1 MKYPFGVRQ
10 ILILL
15 VLISMLPVFVA
26 LIQTSISEQERALE
40 KAMIS
45 LRIQTQLRANSQEQ
59 MLEGARHLLTV
70 IAHSPSIR
78 DAKPQECDKY
88 LRDLSEHF
96 PRYAHLAF
104 ADKGG
109 NLVCRSAPDRAKA
122 IYVGDRQYFKGAV
135 STGRFTVGEYVVS
148 RILGTPSIAI
158 SLPVYLPGGEL
169 HGVQY
174 AVLELTGLQ
183 EQFRAVA
190 VPSDVTDVITD
201 ADGVVLASAGNR
213 TQRVGERLVEGFLI
227 DAVRNRRS
235 VAGRAPDQ
243 NGQEWLYAVQ
253 FVNTEGAGGL
263 AVTSMMSSDSV
274 LGPVVQRLQLELA
287 MLLVLALA
295 ASLLAWRIGDRL
307 LAAPIERLL
316 AKVRALEQ
324 GDTAAAQPS
333 GTGGSQVHELRQI
346 DRGIDDLAAALSA
359 RSSQRDV
366 ALAEIQEQ
374 KESLE
379 RSEYRYRAQF
389 EASPQP
395 MWVFD
400 TETLAFLLVND
411 AAVAHYGYSREEFM
425 KMTLA
430 DIHSPEEIPLL
441 MESLQDGGTAA
452 REGIPRKHRRKN
464 GEFIDVEISSH
475 SLDWDGRPARMTIAY
490 DVTSRVMA
498 KQAWERLHETLEQK
512 VAQRTS
518 ELKLANEELEAFSY
532 SVSHDLRGPLHTID
546 GFCTAL
552 LERHGNALPPP
563 AVHYLGRIRAGTLQ
577 MNTLIVDLLSFART
591 GRAPVVLQ
599 QADLAVLAANVV
611 GRLRQRFPDRQV
623 DVDIE
628 QPLPALCDPS
638 LLTIVLEN
646 LIGNAWKFTSQTP
659 QATIR
664 IGAAGATETARAY
677 VVSDNGAGFDP
688 AYADK
693 LFKAFQRLH
702 SAREFEGTGIG
713 LAIVHRIIHRHGG
726 RAWAESEPGKGAR
739 FYFSLPEQTDEG
751 GVG

>member
-1 MKYPFGVRQ
+1 VKYTFGARP

-15 VLISMLPVFVA
+15 VLISMLPVFAA

-40 KAMIS
+40 KAMIG

-59 MLEGARHLLTV
+59 MLEGVRHMLTV

-78 DAKPQECDKY
+78 NAKPQECDQY
-88 LRDLSEHF
+88 LHDLKEHF

-104 ADKGG
+104 ADRGG

-122 IYVGDRQYFKGAV
+122 FNVGDRQYFKGAV
-135 STGRFTVGEYVVS
+135 RTGRFTVGEYVVS
-148 RILGTPSIAI
+148 RVLDTPAIAI
-158 SLPVYLPGGEL
+158 SLPVYLAGGEL

-174 AVLELTGLQ
+174 AVLELTWMQ
-183 EQFRAVA
+183 EQFRAVS
-190 VPSDVTDVITD
+190 VPLDVADVITD
-201 ADGVVLASAGNR
+201 AEGTVLASSGNR
-213 TQRVGERLVEGFLI
+213 TQRVGERLAEDFLI
-227 DAVRNRRS
+227 NAVRNRQS
-235 VAGRAPDQ
+235 VMDKAVDH

-253 FVNTEGAGGL
+253 FVHTEGAGGL
-263 AVTSMMSSDSV
+263 AVSSMMSSDSV
-274 LGPVVQRLQLELA
+274 LGPVVKRLQFELA
-287 MLLVLALA
+287 MLLLLAFA
-295 ASLLAWRIGDRL
+295 ASLLAWRMGDRL

-316 AKVRALEQ
+316 AKVRALER
-324 GDTAAAQPS
+324 GDTAAAQPPA
-333 GTGGSQVHELRQI
+333 TNGSQVHELRQI

-366 ALAEIQEQ
+366 ALAELQEQ
-374 KESLE
+374 KKSLE
-379 RSEYRYRAQF
+379 RSEQRYRAQF

-400 TETLAFLLVND
+400 ARTLAFLVVND
-411 AAVAHYGYSREEFM
+411 AAVAHYGFAREEFM

-430 DIHSPEEIPLL
+430 DLHPPTDVPLVVEGL
-441 MESLQDGGTAA
+441 RKAGTEA
-452 REGIPRKHRRKN
+452 REGILRRHRRKN
-464 GEFIDVEISSH
+464 GDIIDVEISSH
-475 SLDWDGRPARMTIAY
+475 SLDWDGRPSRMTIAY
-490 DVTSRVMA
+490 DVTSRVLA
-498 KQAWERLHETLEQK
+498 KQAWERLHETLEHK
-512 VAQRTS
+512 VAQRTT
-518 ELKLANEELEAFSY
+518 ELELANEELEAFSY

-546 GFCTAL
+546 GFCAAL
-552 LERHGNALPPP
+552 LERHSTALPPP
-563 AVHYLGRIRAGTLQ
+563 AIHYLGRIRAGTAQ
-577 MNTLIVDLLSFART
+577 MNTLIADLLSFART
-591 GRAPVVLQ
+591 GRAPLVLKQ
-599 QADLAVLAANVV
+599 VDLAVQAAKVV
-611 GRLRQRFPDRQV
+611 AQLRQRFPDRQV
-623 DVDIE
+623 DMEIE

-646 LIGNAWKFTSQTP
+646 LIGNAWKFTSRTP

-713 LAIVHRIIHRHGG
+713 LAIVHRVIQRHGG
-726 RAWAESEPGKGAR
+726 RAWAESEPGTGAR
-739 FYFSLPEQTDEG
+739 FYFSLPEEPGEG
-751 GVG
+751 NAI